1 MSTYEFIK
9 VPDGAKISV
18 EEDGSLN
25 VPSNP
30 IIGFIEGDGI
40 GPDIW
45 STAQNVFDSAV
56 SHCYGDERKIAWME
70 IFAGE
75 KANNTTGSYLP
86 DETLDAIN
94 EFIVAI
100 KGPLTTPI
108 GGGFRSL
115 NVSLRQILDLFAC
128 VRPVRHFSGV
138 PSPVLRPELVDMTI
152 FRENTEDVYAG
163 LEVEEGTEEAKKLID
178 LRFGVIT
185 ARLNNEMNWNMR
197 DEDAADTKVA
207 TAAADTAG
215 EDDDPFE
222 PDQSL
227 ALGPILYALPE
238 WALILAMILSF
249 APMFHHLWFLNYLL
263 WLVAG
268 FAACAWIAQKLKISS
283 FPNWF
288 VVSPF
293 RCLWL
298 IPLTFVPQ
306 FFMAMSFGPDTA
318 GGLVPWPPIFL
329 YYALF
334 FGFGALCFACP
345 NYEKRVGKW
354 WPVCLVLTVPAF
366 LAGLHFLSIRTELFH
381 ADLVGNWN
389 AVLINNALCALFTV
403 TYTWLAIFGMVGFF
417 RKFFSGEN
425 KTIRFVSDSSYW
437 LYLMHLP
444 LVMLLQ
450 AIVAPM
456 YIPSIVKFTLICVVT
471 SIVLIVTYRY
481 MVRYTWIGTMLN
493 GKKFKPG
500 ERKPTPPPP
509 IIQPANQKA

>member
-1 MSTYEFIK
+1 MVVLWPLGLTEKLKLSEA
-9 VPDGAKISV
+9 P
-18 EEDGSLN
+18 SLESDKKRYN
-25 VPSNP
+25 
-30 IIGFIEGDGI
+30 D
-40 GPDIW
+40 
-45 STAQNVFDSAV
+45 
-56 SHCYGDERKIAWME
+56 
-70 IFAGE
+70 
-75 KANNTTGSYLP
+75 
-86 DETLDAIN
+86 LDALRAFAMLLGVVLHALISFMP
-94 EFIVAI
+94 EVVDWTVRDRFSHEGYSIAMHVI
-100 KGPLTTPI
+100 H
-108 GGGFRSL
+108 GFRMPL
-115 NVSLRQILDLFAC
+115 FFLVSGFFTAMMFKNR
-128 VRPVRHFSGV
+128 
-138 PSPVLRPELVDMTI
+138 
-152 FRENTEDVYAG
+152 G
-163 LEVEEGTEEAKKLID
+163 LGGLID
-178 LRFGVIT
+178 HRIKRILLPMVLFLGILWPLIIM
-185 ARLNNEMNWNMR
+185 AAIAGGISNSMI
-197 DEDAADTKVA
+197 DEDATDTKVA

-222 PDQSL
+222 PDQRL

-366 LAGLHFLSIRTELFH
+366 LVGLHFLSIRTELFH

-471 SIVLIVTYRY
+471 SIVLIVMYRY

-493 GKKFKPG
+493 GKKLKPG

-509 IIQPANQKA
+509 IIQPANQEA